1 MNRAFRA
8 PEYPEVGEAPL
19 VFLAGPI
26 QGAPLWQEDAIKI
39 LAQLNPELWVAS
51 PRRLTPVVKSGFKG
65 DKYAEQVDW
74 ETHHL
79 RKAAKNGAVI
89 FWLAAKTEDI
99 PGREY
104 AQTTRVELG
113 NWMEVAD
120 RKSVV

>member
-1 MNRAFRA
+1 MDRAFRA

-51 PRRLTPVVKSGFKG
+51 
-65 DKYAEQVDW
+65 
-74 ETHHL
+74 
-79 RKAAKNGAVI
+79 
-89 FWLAAKTEDI
+89 
-99 PGREY
+99 
-104 AQTTRVELG
+104 
-113 NWMEVAD
+113 D